1 LKKTNFLN
9 TFAAPFSAGKTLKQ
23 SKIMQQYETVIILT
37 PLLSEETAKE
47 AIAKY
52 SKFLKDNGAE
62 IVQEDNWGLKK
73 LAYPIQKK
81 STGYYHLTEYKA
93 PGELINKL
101 EIEFRR
107 DERVLRFL
115 TIALDKHAT
124 AYNEKKRSGAFNQK
138 KTVKAEEAAK

>member
-1 LKKTNFLN
+1 
-9 TFAAPFSAGKTLKQ
+9 
-23 SKIMQQYETVIILT
+23 MQQYEIVIVLT
-37 PLLSEETAKE
+37 PLLSVETAKE

-52 SKFLKDNGAE
+52 SKVLTDGGAE

-81 STGYYHLTEYKA
+81 TTGYYHLTEFKA

-101 EIEFRR
+101 EIEYRR
-107 DERVLRFL
+107 DERIMRFL

-124 AYNEKKRSGAFNQK
+124 AYNDKKRSGAFNQK
-138 KTVKAEEAAK
+138 KPKTEEAAR

>member
-1 LKKTNFLN
+1 MLVKNFEKPKTIL
-9 TFAAPFSAGKTLKQ
+9 TFAAPFCTGNTLKQ
-23 SKIMQQYETVIILT
+23 SKIMQQYETVVILT
-37 PLLSEETAKE
+37 PLLSEENAKE

-101 EIEFRR
+101 GLNS
-107 DERVLRFL
+107 VVM
-115 TIALDKHAT
+115 
-124 AYNEKKRSGAFNQK
+124 SAFC
-138 KTVKAEEAAK
+138 VS

>member
-1 LKKTNFLN
+1 
-9 TFAAPFSAGKTLKQ
+9 
-23 SKIMQQYETVIILT
+23 MQQYEIVIVLT
-37 PLLSEETAKE
+37 PLLSVDTAAE

-52 SKFLKDNGAE
+52 SKFITDNGAE
-62 IVQEDNWGLKK
+62 IVQEDNWGLRK

-81 STGYYHLTEYKA
+81 TTGYYHLTEFRA

-101 EIEFRR
+101 EIELRR

-115 TIALDKHAT
+115 TIALDKHAI

-138 KTVKAEEAAK
+138 KPFKTEEAAN